1 MMQEKEDLLFLQQI
15 AREWDLGNLL
25 SPPKKISGGL
35 THKMARLT
43 TEKADLAVKLLST
56 EIMAREDAKGNFSAA
71 EEWEEK
77 MEALSLP
84 AVYAIKKDGKKMH
97 RLEGRYYYLFP
108 WFEGRILKQE
118 EITIRQ
124 AEKMGNLLA
133 KIHQI
138 GKSEG
143 EKESVPEMD
152 FDRPVSLLASV
163 DAELYAIFLDVL
175 PLLKEKIARAKAAQN
190 HLPTTQ
196 SLCHNDMDPKNVLW
210 QADRETFALIDLECL
225 SSGSPHRELLETAM
239 AWSGA
244 SEEVFDPAR
253 MQAFLSA
260 YLKENKDLP
269 AACWSA
275 VLDSFVGEMEWLAF
289 NLRRV
294 LEKETFSLKE
304 QALGKE
310 ECIKTIRQIK
320 IKESRREQILSVT
333 ESCFYDKK

>member
-1 MMQEKEDLLFLQQI
+1 MNWEKEDLLFLQQI
-15 AREWDLGNLL
+15 AKEWELGNLL
-25 SPPKKISGGL
+25 SPPKKITGGL

-43 TEKADLAVKLLST
+43 TQKADLAVKLLSA

-71 EEWEEK
+71 EAWEEK

-84 AVYAIKKDGKKMH
+84 AVYAMKKDGKKMQQ
-97 RLEGRYYYLFP
+97 LEGRYYYLFP
-108 WFEGRILKQE
+108 WFDGRILKQE

-124 AEKMGNLLA
+124 AEMMGTLLA

-152 FDRPVSLLASV
+152 FDGPVSLLASV

-190 HLPTTQ
+190 HLPTNQ

-210 QADRETFALIDLECL
+210 QADMETFALIDLECL
-225 SSGSPHRELLETAM
+225 SPGSPHKELLETAM

-260 YLKENKDLP
+260 YLKENKELQP
-269 AACWSA
+269 VCWSA

-294 LEKETFSLKE
+294 LEKETFSLAE

-310 ECIKTIRQIK
+310 ECIKTITQIK
-320 IKESRREQILSVT
+320 IKENRREQILSVM
-333 ESCFYDKK
+333 ESCFSS